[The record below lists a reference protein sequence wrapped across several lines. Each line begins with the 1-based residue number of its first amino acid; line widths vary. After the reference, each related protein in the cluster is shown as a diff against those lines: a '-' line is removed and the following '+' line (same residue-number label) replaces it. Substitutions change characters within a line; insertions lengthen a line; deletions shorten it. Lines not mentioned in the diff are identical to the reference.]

1 MSLRIRNDQYLEDLI
16 GVVAQPVN
24 LALGRMRE
32 EDSKVGVWSQPHCE
46 SQPKNKGKPLI
57 NI

>member
-24 LALGRMRE
+24 QALRRMRE
-32 EDSKVGVWSQPHCE
+32 EDSKLE
-46 SQPKNKGKPLI
+46 SGPSHTVRVNQKTNENL
-57 NI
+57 